1 VKWALLTVVAFGAM
15 DFSVGLSAT
24 ISSWFLPVLFM
35 RCFSLLF
42 LSIIQL
48 WTHYQ
53 IRVKQHSGTHFQEF
67 QAKHVPVIVSRE
79 KRTALRA
86 EDILGDT
93 AVILPSRKPR
103 NTQMGILSGLPS
115 MITSREKLQ
124 NLRKAP
130 LIDITNKLFPPVN
143 LVPTRSVIG
152 VLSRMTRTTPLQPA
166 TTLVLPSTPII
177 LSRMAGT
184 RGILLAI
191 IEGGLESVA
200 VLLFSRATQ
209 LTSTGIT
216 SVLAS
221 DYVVVSLLVGL
232 IVFRERL
239 NLRQIVGIVLILG
252 GICLLALSRI

>member
-1 VKWALLTVVAFGAM
+1 
-15 DFSVGLSAT
+15 
-24 ISSWFLPVLFM
+24 
-35 RCFSLLF
+35 
-42 LSIIQL
+42 
-48 WTHYQ
+48 
-53 IRVKQHSGTHFQEF
+53 
-67 QAKHVPVIVSRE
+67 
-79 KRTALRA
+79 
-86 EDILGDT
+86 
-93 AVILPSRKPR
+93 
-103 NTQMGILSGLPS
+103 MGILSGLPS

-252 GICLLALSRI
+252 GICLLALSPI